1 VKRLCSTVLIM
12 EAIVIALAIPVAVH
26 IDHLS
31 PHNAGLVGGVGAGLA
46 VVLALLARW
55 QLPVTL
61 AIGSLLQIYLIASG
75 QIVPVMYFLGAIFA
89 AFWATGIWL
98 GRRVERATGHQ

>member
-1 VKRLCSTVLIM
+1 
-12 EAIVIALAIPVAVH
+12 
-26 IDHLS
+26 
-31 PHNAGLVGGVGAGLA
+31 
-46 VVLALLARW
+46 
-55 QLPVTL
+55 VTL
-61 AIGSLLQIYLIASG
+61 VIGSMLQIYLIASG

>member
-1 VKRLCSTVLIM
+1 VKRLCATVLFM
-12 EAIVIALAIPVAVH
+12 EAIVIVLAIPVAVH
-26 IDHLS
+26 IDHLT
-31 PHNAGLVGGVGAGLA
+31 PHAAGLVGGVGAGLA
-46 VVLALLARW
+46 VILALLARW
-55 QLPVTL
+55 RLTVTL
-61 AIGSLLQIYLIASG
+61 VIGSMLQIYLIASG